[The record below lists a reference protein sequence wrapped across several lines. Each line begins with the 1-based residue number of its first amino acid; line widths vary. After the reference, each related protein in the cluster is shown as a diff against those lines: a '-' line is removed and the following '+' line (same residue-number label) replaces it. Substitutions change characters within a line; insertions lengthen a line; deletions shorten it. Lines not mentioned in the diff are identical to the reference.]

1 MQTTNCG
8 LTIGKLKK
16 MLEAFDD
23 DAELCF
29 EGMEFYRLKV
39 RGEKLV
45 QMEFNDKEPSGQ
57 P

>member
-1 MQTTNCG
+1 
-8 LTIGKLKK
+8 